1 MTKLAGSNYSP
12 PRTGRPVE
20 PGDDRVQLA
29 VHLGL
34 MALLVADL
42 GLVSNFRV
50 SSDWISLGSYLGLT
64 GT

>member
-12 PRTGRPVE
+12 PRTGRSVE
-20 PGDDRVQLA
+20 PGEDRVQLA

-42 GLVSNFRV
+42 GLVSNFRI